1 MALSIDDILAF
12 RSVSDVQLSP
22 DGAQFAFVVSANHTT
37 LDKADDGELRRCTGS
52 AIWLC
57 GAEPGSE
64 PRQLTS
70 GPALGSDSLP
80 RWSPDGATLA
90 FLSDRADV
98 GGQRQIYTMPVPRGG
113 SDDDGAQAVTDV
125 QGDIPTPR
133 GLNAVQ
139 WDPDGASIAFLL
151 EETVDGQGERA
162 LGDDA
167 IEYEAHEQFVRVN
180 RLDLATSR
188 VTPIS
193 PRAAGQ
199 IWEFAPGPGGKIA
212 AVVSEA
218 PFEWSWYGC
227 RLVAFDGTEDA
238 AVQELAS
245 PMKNGQSRQVAQP
258 QWSPDGSRIA
268 FITSTWSDRGC
279 VAGTLMAVNA
289 DGTGVV
295 ELTPGIVASLG
306 WSVWEPSGES
316 LLSIGHER
324 GGSGLHRVS
333 ADGSG
338 TASLGWGQCAVA
350 EGNWPRFSLAGG
362 TIAVIRE
369 DCAHPRDVWL
379 AEAADPLNWRQA
391 VRC

>member
-1 MALSIDDILAF
+1 MALTIDDILAF

-57 GAEPGSE
+57 GAQPGSE
-64 PRQLTS
+64 ARQLTF

-113 SDDDGAQAVTDV
+113 GGSDDDGAQAVTDV

-151 EETVDGQGERA
+151 EETIEGQGERA

-188 VTPIS
+188 VAPIS

-238 AVQELAS
+238 AVQLWCWSGGPIHSARPARAS
-245 PMKNGQSRQVAQP
+245 CTCYEYVGAPAPPASKPESGGSEPRAPGGPGRWCRERSSQNQRFHGKNG
-258 QWSPDGSRIA
+258 I
-268 FITSTWSDRGC
+268 F
-279 VAGTLMAVNA
+279 
-289 DGTGVV
+289 
-295 ELTPGIVASLG
+295 
-306 WSVWEPSGES
+306 
-316 LLSIGHER
+316 
-324 GGSGLHRVS
+324 
-333 ADGSG
+333 
-338 TASLGWGQCAVA
+338 
-350 EGNWPRFSLAGG
+350 
-362 TIAVIRE
+362 
-369 DCAHPRDVWL
+369 
-379 AEAADPLNWRQA
+379 
-391 VRC
+391 